1 MRSWIL
7 QENCFQNFKIYW
19 HISHLRLR
27 NNNETNVRLCVCLC
41 VTCSVKAS
49 FLYIN
54 FIKTFVSVL
63 LCIIPMDFFFNFLEI
78 KFISLIFDIFLNI
91 LTFFQFFFQ
100 FQTFFCVFQD
110 LLVLIETIFQMRIF
124 EMQIFPTQAKFHN
137 KKKSPLAL
145 YFKTVCC
152 FACILM

>member
-1 MRSWIL
+1 ML
-7 QENCFQNFKIYW
+7 Q
-19 HISHLRLR
+19 
-27 NNNETNVRLCVCLC
+27 
-41 VTCSVKAS
+41 
-49 FLYIN
+49 
-54 FIKTFVSVL
+54 TFVSVL

-152 FACILM
+152 FACILMWISKTVLLILSKGRVKTGYLIYIYFFNFKFCEKYDCLL